1 MYVDL
6 KKCLK
11 LNTDANL
18 PRPVSYHDRT
28 GHCLPESKSVIQKQV
43 DKLKIFVDQ
52 MDMKINQE
60 KSKVML
66 FNTSRTYDFM
76 RKITID
82 GENHL
87 EVVEEMELYSRIIWN
102 GMPTLLICAEMDMA
116 DYGCLET

>member
-1 MYVDL
+1 MKYIDDLSYVHSMDL

-11 LNTDANL
+11 LNTDENL

-76 RKITID
+76 PKI
-82 GENHL
+82 
-87 EVVEEMELYSRIIWN
+87 
-102 GMPTLLICAEMDMA
+102 
-116 DYGCLET
+116 